1 MDVFETGNP
10 NATAYFQELVSKEE
24 SHISAGFL
32 VIDHSDFEWELT
44 YEEID
49 YVIEGTLT
57 VTIDGKKY
65 TAEAGDVLFVP
76 SGSKVVWGS
85 PNKAR
90 VFMPHIRQT
99 GQIFCK
105 EGIDAGTGNDRNKR
119 DAGCNRGGRCYAES
133 RRSDPFG
140 KNKRGRGL
148 VTVTVTGDVAA
159 VKAAVDAGASAVTR
173 LNEQLLVTQHV
184 IARPHEDIPLLF
196 DPPADTCEE
205 VEPLKEP
212 EESDE
217 PEQEELPEQKTAAE
231 ETDESEQKQV
241 MPEPP
246 AEEISRPW
254 CDETVQKAG
263 LKV

>member
-1 MDVFETGNP
+1 MKQLICAADVEALKQSGKTVCVVGADTIVTPSARDAAEALGVSFADRQPEPQLSTGCSGQDLDSEKIYRVLKALMDKGLLEGLLDSKPYQSERHENGLKVIRGNTVKMDVFETGNP

-90 VFMPHIRQT
+90 VF
-99 GQIFCK
+99 
-105 EGIDAGTGNDRNKR
+105 
-119 DAGCNRGGRCYAES
+119 YATYPANWA
-133 RRSDPFG
+133 D
-140 KNKRGRGL
+140 
-148 VTVTVTGDVAA
+148 
-159 VKAAVDAGASAVTR
+159 
-173 LNEQLLVTQHV
+173 LL
-184 IARPHEDIPLLF
+184 
-196 DPPADTCEE
+196 
-205 VEPLKEP
+205 
-212 EESDE
+212 
-217 PEQEELPEQKTAAE
+217 
-231 ETDESEQKQV
+231 
-241 MPEPP
+241 
-246 AEEISRPW
+246 
-254 CDETVQKAG
+254 
-263 LKV
+263 